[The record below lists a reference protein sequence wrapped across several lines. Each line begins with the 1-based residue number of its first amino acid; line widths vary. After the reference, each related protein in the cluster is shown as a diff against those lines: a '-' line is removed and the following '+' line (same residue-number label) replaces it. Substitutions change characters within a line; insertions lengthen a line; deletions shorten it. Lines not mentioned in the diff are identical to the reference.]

1 MGVFEQFPY
10 SNMQNLNLDWVI
22 QVLKAAEEVVTEK
35 IPGIESAIAALQQAD
50 KEINKRIDEVIKEI
64 ETLVDDD
71 TIMQLVVDAISE
83 AVKMV
88 FFGLSDEGY
97 FVAYIPN
104 SWDCITFGTIL
115 DCDSPDYGKLTLSY

>member
-50 KEINKRIDEVIKEI
+50 KDINKRIDNVIKEI
-64 ETLVDDD
+64 ETIVDDD

-83 AVKMV
+83 VIKMV
-88 FFGLSDEGY
+88 FFGLSDDGY

-115 DCDSPDYGKLTLSY
+115 DCESPDYGKLTLSY

>member
-22 QVLKAAEEVVTEK
+22 QVLKEAEEVVTEK

-50 KEINKRIDEVIKEI
+50 KDINKRIDDVIKEI

-71 TIMQLVVDAISE
+71 TIMKLVVDAISE
-83 AVKMV
+83 AIKMV
-88 FFGLSDEGY
+88 FFGLSDDGY

-115 DCDSPDYGKLTLSY
+115 DCESPDYGKLTLSY

>member
-1 MGVFEQFPY
+1 MGVWEQFPY

-50 KEINKRIDEVIKEI
+50 KDINKRIDDVIKEI
-64 ETLVDDD
+64 ETIVDDD

-83 AVKMV
+83 AIKMV
-88 FFGLSDEGY
+88 FFGLSDDGY

-115 DCDSPDYGKLTLSY
+115 DCESPDYGKLTLSY

>member
-50 KEINKRIDEVIKEI
+50 KDINKRIDDVIKEI

-83 AVKMV
+83 AIKMV
-88 FFGLSDEGY
+88 FFGLSDDGY

-115 DCDSPDYGKLTLSY
+115 DCESPDYGKLTLSY

>member
-1 MGVFEQFPY
+1 MGVWEQLPY
-10 SNMQNLNLDWVI
+10 TNMQNLNLDWVI

-50 KEINKRIDEVIKEI
+50 KDINKRIDDVIKEI
-64 ETLVDDD
+64 ETIVDDD
-71 TIMQLVVDAISE
+71 TIMKLVVDAISE
-83 AVKMV
+83 AIKMV
-88 FFGLSDEGY
+88 FFGLSDDGY

>member
-35 IPGIESAIAALQQAD
+35 IPGIEYAISALQQAD
-50 KEINKRIDEVIKEI
+50 KDINKRIDDVIEEI

-83 AVKMV
+83 AIKMV
-88 FFGLSDEGY
+88 FFGLSDDGY

-115 DCDSPDYGKLTLSY
+115 DCESPDYGKLTLSY

>member
-22 QVLKAAEEVVTEK
+22 QVLKAAEEVVTDK

-50 KEINKRIDEVIKEI
+50 KDINKRIDDVIKEI

-71 TIMQLVVDAISE
+71 TIMKLVVDAISK
-83 AVKMV
+83 AIKMV
-88 FFGLSDEGY
+88 FFGLSDDGY

-115 DCDSPDYGKLTLSY
+115 DCESPDYGKLTLSY

>member
-1 MGVFEQFPY
+1 MGVWEQFPY
-10 SNMQNLNLDWVI
+10 TNMQNLNLDWVI

-50 KEINKRIDEVIKEI
+50 KDINKRIDDVIKEI

-71 TIMQLVVDAISE
+71 TIMQMVVDAISE

-88 FFGLSDEGY
+88 FFGLSDDGY

-115 DCDSPDYGKLTLSY
+115 DCESPDYGKLTLSY

>member
-1 MGVFEQFPY
+1 MGVWEQFPY
-10 SNMQNLNLDWVI
+10 TNMQNLNLDWVI

-50 KEINKRIDEVIKEI
+50 KDINKRIDDVIKEI

-71 TIMQLVVDAISE
+71 TIMKLVVDAISE
-83 AVKMV
+83 AIKMV
-88 FFGLSDEGY
+88 FFGLSDDGY

-115 DCDSPDYGKLTLSY
+115 DCESPDYGKLTLSY

>member
-10 SNMQNLNLDWVI
+10 TNMQNANLDWVI
-22 QVLKAAEEVVTEK
+22 QVLRDAETIVNNK
-35 IPGIESAIAALQQAD
+35 IPGIENAISALQQAD
-50 KEINKRIDEVIKEI
+50 KDINKQIDDVIKEI
-64 ETLVDDD
+64 DELVDDD
-71 TIMQLVVDAISE
+71 TIMQLVVNAISE
-83 AVKMV
+83 AIKMV
-88 FFGLSDEGY
+88 FFGLTDDGY

>member
-22 QVLKAAEEVVTEK
+22 QVLRDAETVVNNK
-35 IPGIESAIAALQQAD
+35 IPGIETAISALQQAD
-50 KEINKRIDEVIKEI
+50 KDINKRIDDVIKEI
-64 ETLVDDD
+64 NELVDDD
-71 TIMQLVVDAISE
+71 TIMQLVVNAISE
-83 AVKMV
+83 AIKMV
-88 FFGLSDEGY
+88 FFGLTDDGY

-115 DCDSPDYGKLTLSY
+115 DCNSPDYGKLTLSY

>member
-1 MGVFEQFPY
+1 MGVWEQFPY

-50 KEINKRIDEVIKEI
+50 KDINKRIDDVIKEI

-83 AVKMV
+83 AIKMV
-88 FFGLSDEGY
+88 FFGLSDDGY

-115 DCDSPDYGKLTLSY
+115 DCESPDYGKLTLNY

>member
-1 MGVFEQFPY
+1 MGVWEQFPY
-10 SNMQNLNLDWVI
+10 TNMQNLNLDWAI

-50 KEINKRIDEVIKEI
+50 KDINKRIDDVIKEI

-71 TIMQLVVDAISE
+71 TIMKLVVDAISE
-83 AVKMV
+83 AIKMV
-88 FFGLSDEGY
+88 FFGLSDDGY

-115 DCDSPDYGKLTLSY
+115 DCESPDYGKLTLSY